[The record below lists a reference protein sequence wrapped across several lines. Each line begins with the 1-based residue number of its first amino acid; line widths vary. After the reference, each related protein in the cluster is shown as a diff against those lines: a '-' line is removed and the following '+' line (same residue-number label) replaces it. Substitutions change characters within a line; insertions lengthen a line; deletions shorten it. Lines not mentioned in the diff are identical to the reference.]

1 MKETLRFVTLY
12 PKCHNP
18 GLMKDV
24 GQIPNTLGN
33 NYANINT
40 KLVSCIVDFDDD
52 NIQHLTGMKIE
63 NIPYLL
69 NNDTITGLVYILK
82 NAKRVDWFNFY
93 HGGRKVYYWT
103 KLYKLL
109 NPKGKVYLKM
119 DLGYEGCEKYGNCK
133 KETVIFEKT
142 ANIVDIIS
150 VESDVIRNKIKEFS
164 NADVK
169 LISNGYFDN
178 GNIAINSTSCRAKE
192 FITVGRLGTAPKATE
207 LLLEAFALSAN
218 KHNWNLKLVGPVE
231 ETFKPYKQKFFNS
244 HPDMRA
250 RVFFMGPVFD
260 KNKLYSLYNSARV
273 FVLPSRWEGFPLVG
287 PEAAHCG
294 CRMILTDII
303 PPFKELTNNGKYG
316 ISIKTNDI
324 DAIYNALISEAYRD
338 TPDEEPLNIS
348 IYAKNKLSW
357 EEICNKLYE
366 MMINQQGEV

>member
-1 MKETLRFVTLY
+1 MEETLRFVTLY

-69 NNDTITGLVYILK
+69 NNDIITGLVYILK

-119 DLGYEGCEKYGNCK
+119 DLGYEGCEKYGSNK

-169 LISNGYFDN
+169 LICNGYFDN

-218 KHNWNLKLVGPVE
+218 SHNWNLKLVGPVE

-250 RVFFMGPVFD
+250 RVFFMGPIFD

-357 EEICNKLYE
+357 EGICNKLYE
-366 MMINQQGEV
+366 MMINHQGEV